1 MSSLHSRPRRIHVF
15 AIFFLFLS
23 HSHTSLFLCMCVS
36 LSTPVSLCLCLH
48 LSVSIY
54 ISLKITLL
62 SFSISQCIFVRIF
75 FLSLSFYS
83 LSLSSLSSSHF
94 FYEDVQ
100 FKEAIYLLDLVF
112 SLKVVTGDANGM
124 VNERSKVRS
133 DMVRRV
139 SRPSYDNEL
148 FSTSCSTIR
157 FLVCFIS
164 DQANCA

>member
-1 MSSLHSRPRRIHVF
+1 MSSIVLSSGINESCRRCIQGLDVSMSLPSS
-15 AIFFLFLS
+15 FFFFPTLT
-23 HSHTSLFLCMCVS
+23 HLC
-36 LSTPVSLCLCLH
+36 
-48 LSVSIY
+48 
-54 ISLKITLL
+54 
-62 SFSISQCIFVRIF
+62 F
-75 FLSLSFYS
+75 S

-94 FYEDVQ
+94 FYEDDQ